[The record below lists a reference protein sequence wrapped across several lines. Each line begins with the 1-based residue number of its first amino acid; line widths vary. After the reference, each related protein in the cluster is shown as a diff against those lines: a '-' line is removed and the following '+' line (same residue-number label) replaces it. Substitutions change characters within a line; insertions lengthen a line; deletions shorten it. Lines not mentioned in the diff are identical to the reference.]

1 MSPRISTCLPRHA
14 GVWLASSKVSGE
26 QGTQLGLQPT
36 PWPSLVVELESGAI
50 EAELAAFPGWEEGF
64 IG

>member
-1 MSPRISTCLPRHA
+1 M
-14 GVWLASSKVSGE
+14 GVWLASSKVPEE

-50 EAELAAFPGWEEGF
+50 GTELAVFPGWEEGF

>member
-1 MSPRISTCLPRHA
+1 M
-14 GVWLASSKVSGE
+14 GVWLASSKVPGE

-50 EAELAAFPGWEEGF
+50 GAELAVFPGWEEGF